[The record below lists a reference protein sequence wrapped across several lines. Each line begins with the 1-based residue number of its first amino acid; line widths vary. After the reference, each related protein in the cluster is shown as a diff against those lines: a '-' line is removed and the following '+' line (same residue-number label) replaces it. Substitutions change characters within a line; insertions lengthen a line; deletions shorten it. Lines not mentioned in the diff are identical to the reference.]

1 MEKSS
6 IKVFADSAEASRY
19 CADSLINI
27 IRNKPDAL
35 ICLAAGHTSLEFFGI
50 LAKEYAEGRADF
62 SRVRVVGLDE
72 WAGLSGTDDGSCENF
87 LRSSIYSKINV
98 DEKNIRL
105 YNGKAEDLKS
115 ECREIDKFIDK
126 NGGIDYMFLG
136 LGMNGHLALNEPGV
150 DPESMSHVMPLDS
163 VTQDVAVKYFKDKPN
178 ISRGITLGIKNIL
191 DSKNIQL
198 LITGKKKSGIV
209 KRLFTSEKTNL
220 LPGTLL
226 FGHKNVEFILDK
238 QAASLLE

>member
-1 MEKSS
+1 
-6 IKVFADSAEASRY
+6 V
-19 CADSLINI
+19 N
-27 IRNKPDAL
+27 
-35 ICLAAGHTSLEFFGI
+35 
-50 LAKEYAEGRADF
+50 
-62 SRVRVVGLDE
+62 
-72 WAGLSGTDDGSCENF
+72 
-87 LRSSIYSKINV
+87 
-98 DEKNIRL
+98 EKNIRL
-105 YNGKAEDLKS
+105 FNGKAADLKS
-115 ECREIDKFIDK
+115 ECREIDEFIDK